1 MSFKVKAKVFN
12 ARHPNQ
18 IMEDEFLSL
27 ISEAKALNSK
37 VFSLIRM
44 QLLSSLAELGEDGAT
59 YRELK
64 ATLDL
69 SDGALFSNLKS
80 LEEMRYLKSETVR
93 VENKEL
99 ESFRITPEGLAQWN
113 RVKDWLYKFIIRGGQ
128 MK

>member
-1 MSFKVKAKVFN
+1 
-12 ARHPNQ
+12 
-18 IMEDEFLSL
+18 MEDEFLSL
-27 ISEAKALNSK
+27 ISESKALNSK

-44 QLLSSLAELGEDGAT
+44 QILSSLSELGQDGAT

-80 LEEMRYLKSETVR
+80 LADMRYLKSEKVR

-99 ESFRITPEGLAQWN
+99 ECFRITPEGLAEWN
-113 RVKDWLYKFIIRGGQ
+113 RAKDWIYRFVIKGGR
-128 MK
+128 K